1 MSFRQKCL
9 ILKDDKCLWLM
20 KPINSFICVMAAAFL
35 ASCAIQTVPQQL
47 DEFVENAEI
56 NAEDYTADD
65 WAESNEAYQQL
76 LDEYLNSG
84 QEYTEEE
91 KQMAAS
97 AIGRYHA
104 LLLKNGVAIA
114 GGYLKKL
121 GEILPSYLDGFA
133 SGIDEN
139 AGDIESFFNNLID
152 EEALDQSLSKL
163 EESLQKLF
171 GTGE

>member
-1 MSFRQKCL
+1 
-9 ILKDDKCLWLM
+9 M
-20 KPINSFICVMAAAFL
+20 KPINSFICVLAAAFM
-35 ASCAIQTVPQQL
+35 ASCAVQTIPQQL
-47 DEFVENAEI
+47 DEFVEKAETK
-56 NAEDYTADD
+56 AEDYSAED
-65 WAESNEAYQQL
+65 WQQSNEEYSAL

-133 SGIDEN
+133 SGIEESG
-139 AGDIESFFNNLID
+139 GDLESFFNNLVD

-163 EESLQKLF
+163 EESLKKLF
-171 GTGE
+171 GTEE